1 MSDLAR
7 RAAELREHF
16 HSPIDFGDG
25 FNTKPAHV
33 QRRFRRRL
41 RLLQIPDDLT
51 GKTVLDVGAWD
62 GFFSFEFER
71 RGAKRVLAVD
81 AWGGPHSLET
91 FLLAR
96 ERFGSKVEYERLD
109 VHNIRPEA
117 IGAFDLVFCAAVLY
131 HLRHPLLVLERLR
144 SVTRGMMVLETSSL
158 IPACHEWVPLM
169 TFFPGDADASK
180 FEWHHGGFPTQAWVS
195 AALTAAGFTGHEFIY
210 TPSFKG
216 LKKLWAFATNMP
228 QYGRL
233 IAHAYVD

>member
-1 MSDLAR
+1 
-7 RAAELREHF
+7 
-16 HSPIDFGDG
+16 
-25 FNTKPAHV
+25 
-33 QRRFRRRL
+33 
-41 RLLQIPDDLT
+41 
-51 GKTVLDVGAWD
+51 
-62 GFFSFEFER
+62 
-71 RGAKRVLAVD
+71 VLAVD

-117 IGAFDLVFCAAVLY
+117 IGAFDLVFCAGVLY
-131 HLRHPLLVLERLR
+131 HLRHPLLGLERLR

-210 TPSFKG
+210 TPSFKVPEEALGVRDEHASVRPANSARLRG
-216 LKKLWAFATNMP
+216 L
-228 QYGRL
+228 G
-233 IAHAYVD
+233 YVDDPAPTSTGDP